1 MRRSVWSTL
10 YGKWS
15 PRVQKLRATTFA
27 EYVVVVNERR
37 ELLYEEF
44 LADEVEICRIGLGD
58 FHPML
63 VIPCYRCPFER
74 FVAFGEIDADGFQRF
89 TGPSAALGFYFPADP
104 SPAAYLGGRRGLPD
118 LLADEEGRERTLKGC
133 QEPHE
138 GFHVAPHAGINC

>member
-37 ELLYEEF
+37 ELSNEEF

-63 VIPCYRCPFER
+63 VIPRYRCPFE
-74 FVAFGEIDADGFQRF
+74 FVAFGEIDADGFQRL
-89 TGPSAALGFYFPADP
+89 TGPSAAFGFYLPADP
-104 SPAAYLGGRRGLPD
+104 IPTAYLGWRRGLHD

-133 QEPHE
+133 QELHE
-138 GFHVAPHAGINC
+138 GFDVAPHAGINC